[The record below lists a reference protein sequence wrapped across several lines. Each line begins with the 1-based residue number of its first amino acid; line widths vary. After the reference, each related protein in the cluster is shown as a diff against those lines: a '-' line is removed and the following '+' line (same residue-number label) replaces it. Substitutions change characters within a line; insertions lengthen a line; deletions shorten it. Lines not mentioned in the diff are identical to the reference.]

1 MRQSVRA
8 TDGTRPPGDG
18 GALADLLAMAIPICQ
33 EAERRGPTPRTG
45 PGRPPVY
52 ADWQVAALIVVAV
65 LKKRKTKSAQYR
77 FLSENRAALLPALG
91 LERLMSRSDYFDRH
105 PRAAALLDGAVAV
118 QGRLALREHA
128 ADATVVAVDK
138 SLVPARGPPWHRRDR
153 QRGVVPAGRRGRG
166 VDREAAWGYS
176 GHDDWVYGYSYEV
189 VVTATRGS
197 VPFPLLASAGVASA
211 SEHRTFA
218 AKAPRLPR
226 SVRFVD
232 ADAGYDSGPAG
243 DAVERDARTGRPT
256 GRRFLCPPQPR
267 AHGPAP
273 GRSKQKGAR
282 ARSLAARRRRYRFY
296 ASRRGRQVYR
306 RRAKTVEPF
315 NQWFKHLFEIE
326 DAAWHRGLGNNRTM
340 ILAAVFCYQLL
351 VRYNR
356 RRGRRDACVQWIL
369 DGL

>member
-1 MRQSVRA
+1 MRQGVRA
-8 TDGTRPPGDG
+8 TDGTCPRGD
-18 GALADLLAMAIPICQ
+18 ALAELLAMAIPLCQ
-33 EAERRGPTPRTG
+33 EAQRRRPPRTG

-52 ADWQVAALIVVAV
+52 QDWQVAALIVVAV
-65 LKKRKTKSAQYR
+65 LKKRKSKSAQYR
-77 FLSENRAALLPALG
+77 FLSEHQAALLPPLG
-91 LERLMSRSDYFDRH
+91 LRRLMSRSDYFERYA
-105 PRAAALLDGAVAV
+105 RAGELLGGAVEV

-128 ADATVVAVDK
+128 ADAAVVAADK

-153 QRGVVPAGRRGRG
+153 RRGVVPSGRPGRG
-166 VDREAAWGYS
+166 IDRAAAWGYS

-197 VPFPLLASAGVASA
+197 TPFPLLASADVASA

-218 AKAPRLPR
+218 DKATRMPR
-226 SVRFVD
+226 SVRFVT

-243 DAVERDARTGRPT
+243 DAVERGRR

-267 AHGPAP
+267 AHGAAP
-273 GRSKQKGAR
+273 GRTKQKGAR
-282 ARSLAARRRRYRFY
+282 ARSLALRWRRYRFY

-315 NQWFKHLFEIE
+315 NQWFKHLFELE
-326 DAAWHRGLGNNRTM
+326 DAVWHRGLGNNRTM

-356 RRGRRDACVQWIL
+356 RRGRRRDACVQWIL

>member
-1 MRQSVRA
+1 V
-8 TDGTRPPGDG
+8 
-18 GALADLLAMAIPICQ
+18 
-33 EAERRGPTPRTG
+33 
-45 PGRPPVY
+45 
-52 ADWQVAALIVVAV
+52 LIVVAV

-77 FLSENRAALLPALG
+77 FLSEHRAALLPPLG
-91 LERLMSRSDYFDRH
+91 LARLMSRSDYFDRH
-105 PRAAALLDGAVAV
+105 RRAAALLDGAVAV

-128 ADATVVAVDK
+128 ADAAVVAVDK
-138 SLVPARGPPWHRRDR
+138 SLVPACGPPWHQRDR
-153 QRGVVPAGRRGRG
+153 RRGVVPAGRRGRG

-176 GHDDWVYGYSYEV
+176 EHDDWVYGYSYEV

-197 VPFPLLASAGVASA
+197 VPFPLLASADVASA

-218 AKAPRLPR
+218 DKAARLPR

-243 DAVERDARTGRPT
+243 DAVERGRR

-273 GRSKQKGAR
+273 GRAKQRGAR

-306 RRAKTVEPF
+306 RRSKTVEPF
-315 NQWFKHLFEIE
+315 NQWFKHLFELDE
-326 DAAWHRGLGNNRTM
+326 HAWHRGLDNNRTM
-340 ILAAVFCYQLL
+340 ILAAVFCYQQL

-356 RRGRRDACVQWIL
+356 RRGRRDACMQWIL